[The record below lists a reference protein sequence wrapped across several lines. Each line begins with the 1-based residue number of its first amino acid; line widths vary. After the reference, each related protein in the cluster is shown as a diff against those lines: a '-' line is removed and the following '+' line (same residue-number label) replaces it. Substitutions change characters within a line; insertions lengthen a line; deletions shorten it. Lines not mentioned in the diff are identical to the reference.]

1 MGSSAISQLIQEHAS
16 VVTLLYYGETSSYV
30 TITLLLCFGLFY
42 SALLAGIDRKDRKVT
57 WYVPLIWFFLSL
69 SRIRHAPLFAMM
81 AVVAIAEMFPYCR
94 WVRSLGE
101 RGLVTFRVRDVAHEM
116 SVRSFSRYL
125 IPAVM
130 TVVALIAFHG
140 SAQLP
145 SNAQKWVQLDSAHW
159 PIEILPELQAI
170 EKSRPQGTPIFNDM
184 LFGGFLM
191 YHTPGFRV
199 FIDDRCEL
207 YGDKFIIKYVK
218 ADRSDYEAW
227 EKFYRFDLALLAPDS
242 DYKKYFEG
250 NPDWRVIKRCRAAV
264 LYQKRNTEHGRG

>member
-16 VVTLLYYGETSSYV
+16 VLTLLYYGETSSYV
-30 TITLLLCFGLFY
+30 TIFLLLCFGLFY
-42 SALLAGIDRKDRKVT
+42 SALLVGIDRKDRRIT
-57 WYVPLIWFFLSL
+57 WYIPLVWFFLSL

-81 AVVAIAEMFPYCR
+81 AVVGIAEMFPYCR

-101 RGLVTFRVRDVAHEM
+101 RGLVTFRVRDMAHEM
-116 SVRSFSRYL
+116 SERSVSRYL
-125 IPAVM
+125 IPVVI

-145 SNAQKWVQLDSAHW
+145 STAQKWVKLDASHW
-159 PIEILPELQAI
+159 PIELLPELQAI

-207 YGDKFIIKYVK
+207 YGDKLMIKYVK

-227 EKFYRFDLALLAPDS
+227 EKIYRFDLALLS
-242 DYKKYFEG
+242 TNSNYGKYFEG

-264 LYQKRNTEHGRG
+264 LYQRRNTRNR